1 MITVRKTC
9 MTYVYMAQITG
20 VLANVQYIKDTNIN
34 KLTCLNYIIMDEAED
49 YEEWIKVT
57 LTQYDKEVTKA
68 MVEEKASLPKKLCK
82 ECNRLMTLNECECD
96 IRDTECYYCHI
107 QAQHT

>member
-1 MITVRKTC
+1 MRTVRKTY

-20 VLANVQYIKDTNIN
+20 VLVNVQYTKDTNIN
-34 KLTCLNYIIMDEAED
+34 KLTCLTTVIMDEAEE
-49 YEEWIKVT
+49 YEEWIKIT

-68 MVEEKASLPKKLCK
+68 LVEEKASLPKKLCK

>member
-1 MITVRKTC
+1 MKTVRKTC
-9 MTYVYMAQITG
+9 MTCVNTVKTNG
-20 VLANVQYIKDTNIN
+20 VLVNVQYTKDKNIN
-34 KLTCLNYIIMDEAED
+34 KPTCLTTVIMDEAEE
-49 YEEWIKVT
+49 YEEWIKIT

-68 MVEEKASLPKKLCK
+68 LVEEKASLPKKLCK

>member
-1 MITVRKTC
+1 MKTVRKTY

-20 VLANVQYIKDTNIN
+20 VLVNVQYIKDTNIN
-34 KLTCLNYIIMDEAED
+34 KLTCLTTVIMDEAED

>member
-1 MITVRKTC
+1 MRTVRKTY

-20 VLANVQYIKDTNIN
+20 VLVNVQYTKDTNIN
-34 KLTCLNYIIMDEAED
+34 KLTCLTTVIMDEAED

-82 ECNRLMTLNECECD
+82 ECNRLITLNECECD

>member
-9 MTYVYMAQITG
+9 MTCVNTVKTNG
-20 VLANVQYIKDTNIN
+20 VLVNVQYIKDTNIN
-34 KLTCLNYIIMDEAED
+34 KLTCLTTVIMDEAED

-107 QAQHT
+107 QTQHT

>member
-1 MITVRKTC
+1 MKTVRKTY
-9 MTYVYMAQITG
+9 MTYVCMAQTSG
-20 VLANVQYIKDTNIN
+20 VLVNVQYTKDTNIN
-34 KLTCLNYIIMDEAED
+34 KLTCLTTVIMDEAED

>member
-1 MITVRKTC
+1 MITVRKIC
-9 MTYVYMAQITG
+9 MTCVNTVKING
-20 VLANVQYIKDTNIN
+20 VRVNVQYTKDKNIN
-34 KLTCLNYIIMDEAED
+34 KPTCLTIVIMDEAEE

-68 MVEEKASLPKKLCK
+68 LVEEKASLPKKLCK

-107 QAQHT
+107 QTQHT

>member
-1 MITVRKTC
+1 MCIWPRQLVCLPMCSTQKKRTLINQPCLTTV
-9 MTYVYMAQITG
+9 
-20 VLANVQYIKDTNIN
+20 
-34 KLTCLNYIIMDEAED
+34 IMDEAEE

-107 QAQHT
+107 QSHT

>member
-1 MITVRKTC
+1 VRTVRKTY
-9 MTYVYMAQITG
+9 MTCVNTVKTNG
-20 VLANVQYIKDTNIN
+20 VLVNVQYTKDKNIN
-34 KLTCLNYIIMDEAED
+34 KPTCLTIVIMDEAEE

-107 QAQHT
+107 QSHT

>member
-1 MITVRKTC
+1 VITVRKNYMTC
-9 MTYVYMAQITG
+9 VNTVKING
-20 VLANVQYIKDTNIN
+20 VLVNVQYTKDKNIN
-34 KLTCLNYIIMDEAED
+34 KPTCLTIVIMDEAEE

-68 MVEEKASLPKKLCK
+68 LVEEKASLPKKLCK

-107 QAQHT
+107 QTQHT

>member
-1 MITVRKTC
+1 VRTVRKTY

-20 VLANVQYIKDTNIN
+20 VLVNVQYTKDTNIN
-34 KLTCLNYIIMDEAED
+34 KLTCLTTVIMDEAED

-82 ECNRLMTLNECECD
+82 ECKRLMTLNECECD

>member
-1 MITVRKTC
+1 VRTVRKTY

-20 VLANVQYIKDTNIN
+20 VLVNVQYTKDTNIN
-34 KLTCLNYIIMDEAED
+34 KLTCLIIVIMDEAED
-49 YEEWIKVT
+49 YEEWIKIT

>member
-1 MITVRKTC
+1 VRTVRKTY

-20 VLANVQYIKDTNIN
+20 VLVNVQYTKDTNIN
-34 KLTCLNYIIMDEAED
+34 KLTCLTTVIMDEAED

>member
-1 MITVRKTC
+1 
-9 MTYVYMAQITG
+9 MTYMTCVCIAQIIG
-20 VLANVQYIKDTNIN
+20 VLANVQCIKDTNTN
-34 KLTCLNYIIMDEAED
+34 KLACLNHIIMDEADD
-49 YEEWIKVT
+49 YEEWLKVT

-68 MVEEKASLPKKLCK
+68 MVKEKASLPKKLCK

-107 QAQHT
+107 QDQHT

>member
-9 MTYVYMAQITG
+9 MTCVNTVKING
-20 VLANVQYIKDTNIN
+20 VLVNVQYTKDKNIN
-34 KLTCLNYIIMDEAED
+34 KPTCLTIVIMDEAEE

-68 MVEEKASLPKKLCK
+68 LVEEKASLPKKLCK

-107 QAQHT
+107 QTQHT

>member
-1 MITVRKTC
+1 MRTVRKTY

-20 VLANVQYIKDTNIN
+20 VLVNVQYTKDTNIN
-34 KLTCLNYIIMDEAED
+34 KLTCLTTVIMDEAED